1 MKRIPVMALLAV
13 LSGLTGCILFPK
25 APAPKSLNI
34 VFVGDSITSGY
45 LMKTP
50 VRDAPPVYAAAW
62 LKGRP
67 GITNVL
73 FRNCG
78 KPGYRTDQFLPD
90 RLNSE
95 WGEVKQAGESF
106 RNVPGKLVFSIM
118 LGTNDSAGHNDTGI
132 HPPERFKSDMKIL
145 VEALCASF
153 PESVVVIHHPTGY
166 TKAPGTYPE
175 NLALYKP
182 IIDSLVE
189 KAAGTH
195 PGRVF
200 LGDVKAWS
208 FFDRHRETHWFCE
221 ARGSVP
227 YYVHPNERGAAA
239 IGQLWG
245 EAIARAVFSSRQ
257 RK

>member
-1 MKRIPVMALLAV
+1 MKRITVMALLSV
-13 LSGLTGCILFPK
+13 LSGLTGCILFSK

-50 VRDAPPVYAAAW
+50 ARDAPPVCAAAW
-62 LKGRP
+62 LNTQS

-90 RLNSE
+90 RLNSA

-106 RNVPGKLVFSIM
+106 RNVPGTLVFSIM
-118 LGTNDSAGHNDTGI
+118 LGANDSAGHNDTGI
-132 HPPERFKSDMKIL
+132 HTPERFKSDMKIL
-145 VEALCASF
+145 VEALRAFF

-189 KAAGTH
+189 EAAGTH

-200 LGDVKAWS
+200 LGDVKAGA
-208 FFDRHRETHWFCE
+208 FFDANRETHWFRE
-221 ARGSVP
+221 KRGNVP
-227 YYVHPNERGAAA
+227 YYVHPNERGAAV

-245 EAIARAVFSSRQ
+245 EAIARAVYSSLQ